1 MEKGKLEAALADL
14 VCNSPE
20 NVITELRML
29 RLYDP
34 PLVGI
39 AAADDPCWEQLREPA
54 VVGPRHRLPSDWLP
68 GAQSV
73 ISYFLPFTEA
83 VRRSNDGEGK
93 PSLEWLYG
101 RYEGERF
108 NNIVRT
114 VMIDWFQQRGGQA
127 LAPALDPHFT
137 VSDLRSNWSERHV
150 AFMAGLGTFCLNR
163 SLITQ
168 AGSAGRFGSVIVDRR
183 LEVTPRPY
191 QAFDEYCS
199 RCGACI
205 ARCPAQAIT
214 EAGKDQG
221 RCARFV
227 NGTLELFRP
236 RYGCGKCQTA
246 VPCEA
251 GIPG

>member
-1 MEKGKLEAALADL
+1 M
-14 VCNSPE
+14 S
-20 NVITELRML
+20 ELGTL
-29 RLYDP
+29 QLYDP

-39 AAADDPCWEQLREPA
+39 AAADDPGWEQLRDPA

-73 ISYFLPFTEA
+73 ISYFLPFTA
-83 VRRSNDGEGK
+83 SVRQSNAGAGM

-108 NNIVRT
+108 NSVVRST
-114 VMIDWFQQRGGQA
+114 MIAWFQQRGDQA
-127 LAPALDPHFT
+127 LAPALDLRF
-137 VSDLRSNWSERHV
+137 SIIDLRSNWSERHV
-150 AFMAGLGTFCLNR
+150 AFIAGLGTFCLNR

-191 QAFDEYCS
+191 QAFDEYCTH
-199 RCGACI
+199 CGACV

-221 RCARFV
+221 RCASFV

-246 VPCEA
+246 VPCETR
-251 GIPG
+251 IPG